1 MASYMDII
9 ELFNKPTEWLL
20 ISLFNDG

>member
-9 ELFNKPTEWLL
+9 ELFDKPTEWLL